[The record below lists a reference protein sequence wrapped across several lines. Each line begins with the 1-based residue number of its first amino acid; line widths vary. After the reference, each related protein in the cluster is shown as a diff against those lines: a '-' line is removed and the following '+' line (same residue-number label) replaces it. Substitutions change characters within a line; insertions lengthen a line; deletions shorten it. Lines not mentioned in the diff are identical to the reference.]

1 MSSSTGI
8 NSIHRLWQADEFTRP
23 ETERESTN
31 RAGSQSVIVGTAQGE
46 VTQATLL
53 VVALIFSITSNAAFD
68 DLYGAVT

>member
-8 NSIHRLWQADEFTRP
+8 KSVHELWQADQFTKP
-23 ETERESTN
+23 ETERESTD
-31 RAGSQSVIVGTAQGE
+31 RGGSQPVIVGTAQVE

-53 VVALIFSITSNAAFD
+53 AVALIFSITSNAIFY